1 MRRFGD
7 VRGPPDAMGRI
18 YAPRRYA
25 SAGRAGVRA
34 GDGPW
39 LGSGL
44 MDVLIHLFVGLH
56 IIGIAALLG
65 GFLTQMKAMGQGTAR
80 FVPAM
85 LHGALTMLVT
95 GVALVGLNEAQSH
108 HVDTVKIG
116 VKLAVLIVILGLVYV
131 KRDDEKVDKS
141 LFGLVG
147 LLTMVNIFIAV
158 LWT

>member
-1 MRRFGD
+1 
-7 VRGPPDAMGRI
+7 
-18 YAPRRYA
+18 
-25 SAGRAGVRA
+25 
-34 GDGPW
+34 
-39 LGSGL
+39 

-65 GFLTQMKAMGQGTAR
+65 GFLTQMKAMGRGTAR

-95 GVALVGLNEAQSH
+95 GVILVGLNQADDQQ
-108 HVDTVKIG
+108 VDNIKIG
-116 VKLAVLIVILGLVYV
+116 VKLALLIVILGLVYV
-131 KRDDEKVDKS
+131 KRDDEKVEKP

-147 LLTMVNIFIAV
+147 LLTVANVFIAV

>member
-1 MRRFGD
+1 
-7 VRGPPDAMGRI
+7 
-18 YAPRRYA
+18 
-25 SAGRAGVRA
+25 
-34 GDGPW
+34 
-39 LGSGL
+39 
-44 MDVLIHLFVGLH
+44 MDVLIHLFVALH

-95 GVALVGLNEAQSH
+95 GAVLVGLNQADGQP
-108 HVDTVKIG
+108 VNNIKIG
-116 VKLAVLIVILGLVYV
+116 VKLALLVVILGLVYV
-131 KRDDEKVDKS
+131 KRDEEAVEKP

-147 LLTMVNIFIAV
+147 LLTTANIFIAV

>member
-1 MRRFGD
+1 MGYKGWPGD
-7 VRGPPDAMGRI
+7 KRD
-18 YAPRRYA
+18 
-25 SAGRAGVRA
+25 SGVR
-34 GDGPW
+34 

-65 GFLTQMKAMGQGTAR
+65 GFFTQMKAMGQGTAR

-95 GVALVGLNEAQSH
+95 GVVLVGLNQADDH
-108 HVDTVKIG
+108 PVNNIKIG
-116 VKLAVLIVILGLVYV
+116 VKLALLIVILGLVYV
-131 KRDDEKVDKS
+131 KRDDEKVDKG

-147 LLTMVNIFIAV
+147 LLTTANIFIAV